1 MKVLLAGLAV
11 LTLAAPAG
19 AAIVPAGI
27 KDNFFDPQS
36 VIANQG
42 DTVSW
47 TNQGLNTHTVTFAG
61 FGSPALAHD
70 ATFDH
75 QFESAGTFNFHCSI
89 HTFMTGKVTVYGPT
103 AVAKAIP
110 KQALTNVMVAF
121 DGSASKQNDP
131 AGSIASYEW
140 DFADGS
146 LSATGAMVSHAFAN
160 PGTYNVVLTVTDDK
174 GATDTATVPVRIALT
189 AIRISNAKVVEGD
202 SGWKRMKFVVRLT
215 RISSMTT
222 TVHYATVNGTARA
235 PADYRAK
242 SGNLTF
248 LPGQTAKAVYVRV
261 YGDFRNEP
269 NETFKVRLSAPVNAI
284 FADRVGLGTTVD
296 ND

>member
-1 MKVLLAGLAV
+1 MKVLLTGLAV
-11 LTLAAPAG
+11 LTVAAPAG
-19 AAIVPAGI
+19 AAIVPADI
-27 KDNFFDPQS
+27 KDNVFDPQA

-47 TNQGLNTHTVTFAG
+47 TNQGFNSHTVTFAG
-61 FGSPALAHD
+61 FGSSALAHNS
-70 ATFDH
+70 TFDH
-75 QFESAGTFNFHCSI
+75 QFDSAGTFNFHCSI

-103 AVAKAIP
+103 AVATATP
-110 KQALTNVMVAF
+110 KQALTNAVVAF

-131 AGSIASYEW
+131 LGSIASYEW

-146 LSATGAMVSHAFAN
+146 PTATGDMASHAFAN
-160 PGTYNVVLTVTDDK
+160 RGTYNVVLTVTDDK
-174 GATDTATVPVRIALT
+174 GATDTATVPVKVEPT
-189 AIRISNAKVVEGD
+189 AIRISNAKIVEGD
-202 SGWKRMKFVVRLT
+202 SGWKRARFVVRLT
-215 RISSMTT
+215 RVSTMTT

-235 PADYRAK
+235 PGDYRAK

-261 YGDFRNEP
+261 NGDFRNEP
-269 NETFKVRLSAPVNAI
+269 NETFKVRLSSPVNAI
-284 FADRVGLGTTVD
+284 FADRTGVATIVD